1 MAVRAIRLLGDPIL
15 RVRCSRVRFPLKQAD
30 KKLIADLRDTLND
43 FRKRRGF
50 GRGIA
55 APQIGVAKRVIVIRS
70 VGAMINP
77 RIVKKSV
84 SKFALWDD
92 CFSFPDLLVKV
103 KRNKSISVRYKDEQG
118 MVQLISVTGAMSELL
133 QHEIDHVNGVL
144 AIDRAISSKSIVLR
158 SEYVKN
164 KNI

>member
-1 MAVRAIRLLGDPIL
+1 MAFQPIRLLGDPVL
-15 RVRCSRVRFPLKQAD
+15 RARCKQVRFPLTRAD
-30 KKLIADLRDTLND
+30 RKLITDLNDTLKD

-103 KRNKSISVRYKDEQG
+103 RRHRSVVVQYLDEHGESKKISVNND
-118 MVQLISVTGAMSELL
+118 MAELL
-133 QHEIDHVNGVL
+133 QHEIDHVNGIL

-164 KNI
+164 KNL